1 MAKALKSQAGQIR
14 ETRAQAA
21 KLEEKLP
28 QLYAALEKVKQSLSA
43 IPELEA
49 KIEKLISDLKTE
61 VSNRELG
68 DDGLSSRIDELMD
81 DLEKV
86 KGGSQMVEQALKEL
100 AEWRDSF
107 VREQEKQSAE
117 NQSILDELRK
127 QLADDLKKMMDAFKE
142 AEEKMKELAESQAA
156 PEPVNLDGVVDE
168 EMLKSAIDDVTN
180 ILQMQ
185 MARSASKE
193 ELAELEEALR
203 NINTSEG
210 SGKSMD
216 ALKESLFLIESRIAT
231 KVLIMPSQPCT
242 LFT

>member
-1 MAKALKSQAGQIR
+1 MLNN
-14 ETRAQAA
+14 
-21 KLEEKLP
+21 
-28 QLYAALEKVKQSLSA
+28 V
-43 IPELEA
+43 
-49 KIEKLISDLKTE
+49 
-61 VSNRELG
+61 
-68 DDGLSSRIDELMD
+68 
-81 DLEKV
+81 EKV
-86 KGGSQMVEQALKEL
+86 KGGSQMVEHVLKEM
-100 AEWRDSF
+100 AEWRNSF

-127 QLADDLKKMMDAFKE
+127 QLADDLKMMTDAFKA

-156 PEPVNLDGVVDE
+156 PEPVNLDGMVDE

-180 ILQMQ
+180 IMQMQ
-185 MARSASKE
+185 MSRSVTKE

-231 KVLIMPSQPCT
+231 KVLIMPSQPCI